1 VRWTQLGVAAC
12 LFLQAAYAP
21 RASADEAAPR
31 ELTEEAYVEA
41 VLAAHPALRE
51 TRAGCAAAESERDAV
66 LWSTVPEVAL
76 QARVTR
82 LSSLPERFRTLT
94 LPGAPAESAVTLPQ
108 VLDNFAVRATVVV
121 PLTESILRWS
131 LTAPAANLG
140 VEACEQSEEALRD
153 RAAYEARTTFLT
165 YRRAWLALHLAE
177 SARDVAELQVRV
189 AEVDLETGRS
199 SQADLLLLRA
209 SALERREAVARAS
222 VELESGFVGL
232 SVFFPGLSV
241 APTPIVRRLPE
252 EALAPPKRAL
262 ESAQVR
268 AARSQVEAARLRET
282 EASLALVPRVSLFAV
297 GDVSAP
303 SARAFGA
310 TDLTAVP
317 TWELT
322 AQLEWSRSSLTQGST
337 GRRRAEAEAAA
348 ATARLEQA
356 TLESSHATREAELR
370 VRGGGDLRRVARERV
385 ELARRV
391 VELREAERARGV
403 ATIPDVIAA
412 REALFEAQLVELDVE
427 TELRI
432 ALAKRELEGGSR

>member
-1 VRWTQLGVAAC
+1 
-12 LFLQAAYAP
+12 
-21 RASADEAAPR
+21 
-31 ELTEEAYVEA
+31 
-41 VLAAHPALRE
+41 
-51 TRAGCAAAESERDAV
+51 
-66 LWSTVPEVAL
+66 
-76 QARVTR
+76 
-82 LSSLPERFRTLT
+82 
-94 LPGAPAESAVTLPQ
+94 
-108 VLDNFAVRATVVV
+108 
-121 PLTESILRWS
+121 
-131 LTAPAANLG
+131 
-140 VEACEQSEEALRD
+140 
-153 RAAYEARTTFLT
+153 
-165 YRRAWLALHLAE
+165 
-177 SARDVAELQVRV
+177 
-189 AEVDLETGRS
+189 
-199 SQADLLLLRA
+199 
-209 SALERREAVARAS
+209 
-222 VELESGFVGL
+222 
-232 SVFFPGLSV
+232 
-241 APTPIVRRLPE
+241 
-252 EALAPPKRAL
+252 
-262 ESAQVR
+262 
-268 AARSQVEAARLRET
+268 LRET

-322 AQLEWSRSSLTQGST
+322 AQLEWSLSSLTQGST